1 LLQLS
6 RTFRRLPSDSLHSE
20 SLRSNSHSICCNP
33 GQCWLRFGARSK
45 KLAHHTAEP
54 VHDTLIGNDMDHV
67 KECIRAKRAPSRTA
81 EVMTCQRPRVV
92 MKIFRKIRP
101 IMKLTQSDEPDTG
114 FQEHLKQ
121 KRSGIFEPYNLST
134 R

>member
-1 LLQLS
+1 
-6 RTFRRLPSDSLHSE
+6 
-20 SLRSNSHSICCNP
+20 
-33 GQCWLRFGARSK
+33 
-45 KLAHHTAEP
+45 
-54 VHDTLIGNDMDHV
+54 MDHV